1 MRELGTSIY
10 KGGTTKYHS
19 ISDNINNLKSNYKYS
34 NGYFGE
40 KGQGRDFTRNISCSD
55 PIKTAKEFY
64 DIASKGGAET
74 TYDKGRYAKLFD
86 GTIIS
91 YREISTSDGT
101 SVVEINIR
109 QSFNNAGVKF
119 QKIHFVKGD

>member
-1 MRELGTSIY
+1 MGTGVY
-10 KGGTTKYHS
+10 KGGTAKYHS
-19 ISDNINNLKSNYKYS
+19 ISDNISNLKSNYKYS
-34 NGYFGE
+34 NGYFGD
-40 KGQGRDFTRNISCSD
+40 KGQGREFTRNISSNT
-55 PIKTAKEFY
+55 PLKTAKEFY
-64 DIASKGGAET
+64 EIASKGGAET
-74 TYDKGRYAKLFD
+74 TYGKGRYTRLSD

-109 QSFNNAGVKF
+109 QSSNSVGVRY

>member
-1 MRELGTSIY
+1 MNMGTSIFN
-10 KGGTTKYHS
+10 GGTTTHHS
-19 ISDNINNLKSNYKYS
+19 ISENIIGLKEKYKYS

-40 KGQGRDFTRNISCSD
+40 EGQGRTFTRNIRSKN
-55 PIKTAKEFY
+55 PVQTAKEFY
-64 DIASKGGAET
+64 EIAAKGGIEKIHA
-74 TYDKGRYAKLFD
+74 KGKIARLSD

-109 QSFNNAGVKF
+109 QSTANSGVKY
-119 QKIHFVKGD
+119 QKIHFVKGE

>member
-1 MRELGTSIY
+1 MGTSIFN
-10 KGGTTKYHS
+10 GGTTTHHS
-19 ISDNINNLKSNYKYS
+19 ISDNVKGLKEKYKYS

-40 KGQGRDFTRNISCSD
+40 KGQGRDFTRNIASKN
-55 PIKTAKEFY
+55 PVKTAKEFY
-64 DIASKGGAET
+64 DAAAKGGIEKVHA
-74 TYDKGRYAKLFD
+74 KGKVTRLSD

-91 YREISTSDGT
+91 YRKISTSDGT

-109 QSFNNAGVKF
+109 QSTANGGVKY